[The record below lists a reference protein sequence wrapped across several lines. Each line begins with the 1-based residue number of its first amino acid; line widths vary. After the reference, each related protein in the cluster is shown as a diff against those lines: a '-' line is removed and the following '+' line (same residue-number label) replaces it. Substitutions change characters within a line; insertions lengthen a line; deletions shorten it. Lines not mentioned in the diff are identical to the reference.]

1 MAGKFSDEELLKQN
15 LVLSDALDQPN
26 VIHHI
31 PEGVALLSIINVY
44 RHKAYPK
51 TKVRCAHCGRTN
63 HRDGFTALLASMN
76 RVLLGSTCGA
86 EAYGASW
93 NEAMVIMEGKRD
105 RQYEL
110 KMLGRAGQ
118 VLKPFIRAVNS
129 WAWKIDKFD
138 ARRRTFETS
147 YGAVHAKLFGA
158 MRVSDGV
165 LSIDVRVRDYAAE
178 TMKPNDGEKWKME
191 TRPMGRLA
199 GGGFLERDAFTPTI
213 DAALKAA
220 EKYRA
225 IIGKSEGIPTDRMAR
240 LRRDFE
246 RKAEA
251 LRHVY
256 EVYDG
261 RDDFFSPRNL
271 DLVIAWLN
279 EVGHRNAFTRD
290 GNTLVGMR
298 IRFGMEDMA
307 DLNPEPLD
315 LLEEFKRGS

>member
-1 MAGKFSDEELLKQN
+1 MA
-15 LVLSDALDQPN
+15 
-26 VIHHI
+26 
-31 PEGVALLSIINVY
+31 
-44 RHKAYPK
+44 RHG
-51 TKVRCAHCGRTN
+51 TKPWR
-63 HRDGFTALLASMN
+63 S
-76 RVLLGSTCGA
+76 
-86 EAYGASW
+86 
-93 NEAMVIMEGKRD
+93 
-105 RQYEL
+105 
-110 KMLGRAGQ
+110 
-118 VLKPFIRAVNS
+118 
-129 WAWKIDKFD
+129 WKIDNFD

-199 GGGFLERDAFTPTI
+199 GGGFLEPDAFTPTI

-279 EVGHRNAFTRD
+279 EVGHRNAFTRY